1 MTTSP
6 FGNYVIQDLME
17 YGNPGKNQIV
27 DSNFEFFTF
36 KFTQNKKC
44 KIIRFKFKF
53 LIGLHCTYIA
63 IETFT
68 L

>member
-1 MTTSP
+1 
-6 FGNYVIQDLME
+6 ME

-36 KFTQNKKC
+36 KFTQNKQC

>member
-27 DSNFEFFTF
+27 NLNFEF
-36 KFTQNKKC
+36 
-44 KIIRFKFKF
+44 
-53 LIGLHCTYIA
+53 
-63 IETFT
+63 
-68 L
+68 